1 MAKKGSLGS
10 ETKKFYKALQESRKE
25 DLKLLV
31 NCPLVEVE
39 EAADILGKIMIMILI
54 NLSLIKL

>member
-10 ETKKFYKALQESRKE
+10 ETKKFYKGLQESRKE

-39 EAADILGKIMIMILI
+39 EAADILGNIMILI
-54 NLSLIKL
+54 NLSSIKF